1 MSLLCAPKE
10 VIAMGKLE
18 RDPKTHEPI
27 FPETATKE
35 QIEAYWAWRE
45 QVREA
50 SKRKAVI
57 IAE

>member
-10 VIAMGKLE
+10 VIAMGKIE
-18 RDPKTHEPI
+18 IDPKTYEPI

-35 QIEAYWAWRE
+35 QIEAYWE
-45 QVREA
+45 FVKCIQEA